1 MVSGQGLPVPLPRQQ
16 VMKVKGYERALTRT
30 ADSAVGARP
39 APNPRVIL
47 KTVFVRLQFSLL
59 SQSSVTSRWV
69 HVCVTVQGVRADG
82 QPPRATGRC
91 VRAKHSC

>member
-1 MVSGQGLPVPLPRQQ
+1 MVLSGRGLPVPLPRRQ

-59 SQSSVTSRWV
+59 SQSSVVAVGACVCDFSGRAAGWAAPSRYG
-69 HVCVTVQGVRADG
+69 QVRT
-82 QPPRATGRC
+82 R
-91 VRAKHSC
+91 